1 MTGGYQCCEEDHI
14 NLVNYFHFSS
24 CEFIILVW
32 CGEVWKSSEVFV
44 HWARNA
50 DTFILLR
57 LCTIYTY
64 THFLSLSLSLSL
76 SHTCT
81 YVPRAVAF
89 NNARDDSDLSGGHP
103 QTRADRP
110 DGGVGRGHVGEGAEV
125 QIDHCTELSK

>member
-1 MTGGYQCCEEDHI
+1 MGRFGSHPRCLYTGHEMRTLSFCSGYVQYTRTH
-14 NLVNYFHFSS
+14 
-24 CEFIILVW
+24 
-32 CGEVWKSSEVFV
+32 
-44 HWARNA
+44 
-50 DTFILLR
+50 TF
-57 LCTIYTY
+57 
-64 THFLSLSLSLSL
+64 SLSLSLSL